1 MKKKLVT
8 FIVVVVVLVLA
19 LPVLNLIV
27 DLPDNP
33 LKDVEPQDPI
43 AAKAISTIS
52 TKCVQCHSREPGLP
66 FYARLPIASSMIEED
81 VEEGTAHID
90 YLAELGQVDQ
100 HPASEVTLAKT
111 EHVVHE
117 GSMPPRKYVMLHW
130 NHKLSASERDALQAW
145 IDQVRVQHYAAPD
158 LPADLQKNV
167 VRPVAAEVE
176 FDEQKAALG
185 DALFHDNRLSGDETV
200 SCATC
205 HDLAKGGTDQ
215 IRYSIGV
222 GGAEGG
228 INAPT
233 VYNSG
238 YQVLQFW
245 DGRAA
250 NLQEQAAGPVTNPIE
265 MAADWETVV
274 SRLNDDKDFSRAF
287 LAAYPEGISQETVT
301 HAIAEFE
308 RTLVTPNSA
317 FDRYLMGEGDALT
330 ADQKKGYELFT
341 DYGCTN
347 CHVGPALGGQS
358 FEKMGLEGDYIGDRG
373 DPTPADQ
380 GRFSV
385 TGDEADRGRFKVPTL
400 RNVAVTYP
408 YLHDGSTSDLTEVV
422 RIMAKYQL
430 GREVPEDEAA
440 LVADFLGSLTG
451 EFNGT
456 VLQ

>member
-1 MKKKLVT
+1 MKKKLGT
-8 FIVVVVVLVLA
+8 FIVVVIVLVLA

-27 DLPDNP
+27 GLPDNK
-33 LKDVEPQDPI
+33 LMDVQPQDP
-43 AAKAISTIS
+43 ADARAVSTIS
-52 TKCVQCHSREPGLP
+52 TKCAQCHSREPGLP
-66 FYARLPIASSMIEED
+66 FYSKLPIAGSLIQED

-90 YLAELGQVDQ
+90 YLSELGRVGER
-100 HPASEVTLAKT
+100 PASEVTLAKT
-111 EHVVHE
+111 EHVVRE
-117 GSMPPRKYVMLHW
+117 GSMPPRKYVMMHW
-130 NHKLSASERDALQAW
+130 NHGLSGDDREALQAW
-145 IDQVRVQHYAAPD
+145 IDQTRARNYAAPD
-158 LPADLQKNV
+158 LPAELQKAV
-167 VRPVAAEVE
+167 VRPVATEVE
-176 FDEQKAALG
+176 FDVPRAALG
-185 DALFHDNRLSGDETV
+185 NALFHDTRLSSDETV

-228 INAPT
+228 INSPT

-238 YQVLQFW
+238 YQFMQFW

-250 NLQEQAAGPVTNPIE
+250 DLQGQAAGPVTNPIE

-274 SRLNDDKDFSRAF
+274 SRLNADKEFSRAF

-308 RTLVTPNSA
+308 RTLITPDSP
-317 FDRYLMGEGDALT
+317 FDRYLMGQADALT
-330 ADQKKGYELFT
+330 ADQKHGYELFT

-358 FEKMGLEGDYIGDRG
+358 FEKMGLEGDYLGDRG

-385 TGDEADRGRFKVPTL
+385 TGDEADRGKFKVPTL
-400 RNVAVTYP
+400 RNIALTYP
-408 YLHDGSTSDLTEVV
+408 YMHDGSTNDLAEVV
-422 RIMAKYQL
+422 RIMGRYQL
-430 GREVPEDEAA
+430 GREISDDDAA
-440 LVADFLGSLTG
+440 LVVEFLGSLTG
-451 EFNGT
+451 EYEG
-456 VLQ
+456 VPL